1 MLSIIGQ
8 IIIFYA
14 LYRLLGLLFSS
25 SKSTPDNNR
34 GGGYYGGD
42 AETAFRHAL
51 LKVMAAAMKADG
63 RVVRAELNVV
73 KRVLVNQFGE
83 EEARE
88 ALLELRDLLRA
99 NFDPRADAMRIG
111 KMISYADRLRIA
123 DILCQIAEADGIIT
137 DSEVQ
142 TIVNLAYYMGLTSAD
157 TMRFAER
164 LHVNG
169 GGYGNNRNYG
179 GQSSAGSSGSVA
191 AAYKT
196 LGISPDATNAEV
208 KDAYRSLAKKY
219 HPDRYATQSAEAQA
233 EAEQKFKEVQAAY
246 EAIKEAR
253 GV

>member
-8 IIIFYA
+8 IILFYA
-14 LYRLLGLLFSS
+14 LYRFLGFLFSS
-25 SKSTPDNNR
+25 SKSTPGNNR

-42 AETAFRHAL
+42 AETTFRHAL

-63 RVVRAELNVV
+63 RVVRAELDVV

-83 EEARE
+83 EEARK

-99 NFDPRADAMRIG
+99 KFDPRADAMRIG

-123 DILCQIAEADGIIT
+123 EILCQIAEADGIIT

-142 TIVNLAYYMGLTSAD
+142 TIVNLSYYMGLTSAD

-169 GGYGNNRNYG
+169 SGYGNNRNYG
-179 GQSSAGSSGSVA
+179 GQSSAGNVA

-196 LGISPDATNAEV
+196 LGVSPDATNAEV